1 ATQRLTAANI
11 ALAISEKQAS
21 MATTAYT
28 AATGAATVATSRLAA
43 AKALLLGLTGG
54 WVGLGITVASV
65 AAGYLM
71 MKDSTDES
79 TKSLRE
85 NNESVDDAIKKYKE
99 LDEVKRRAQLVSEKN
114 TLQDLAKE
122 YDEISSKLVT
132 ASYSLSR
139 HNDMTSEQSKQVNA
153 LIAEYK
159 QTGDIDKFSQKIN
172 ALSFISQNSKDKFN
186 TLAGSVKTAGN
197 E

>member
-1 ATQRLTAANI
+1 
-11 ALAISEKQAS
+11 
-21 MATTAYT
+21 
-28 AATGAATVATSRLAA
+28 
-43 AKALLLGLTGG
+43 
-54 WVGLGITVASV
+54 
-65 AAGYLM
+65 
-71 MKDSTDES
+71 
-79 TKSLRE
+79 
-85 NNESVDDAIKKYKE
+85 
-99 LDEVKRRAQLVSEKN
+99 KRRAQLVSEKN

-197 E
+197 EFKNQKSFVDQMAPAVKGVGDQAKQTAIEVANLSEEIKKLLNDANRNIKDAAITSALASREYNDTMIELVKKYMAVEGAITTNAKGQQVLKDE